1 MFQVSISMAKRPCLV
16 FSSYA
21 LRPTDG
27 GPSGFL
33 GQNLSGKSSSYFDFK
48 GEKIWM
54 PWSWKRSVKN
64 ALRGEPLRTMKQMG
78 FTSDT
83 PLADELIEAR
93 TAFVAQGGPTYS
105 WVWFHDVMRLAGCAD
120 LFRPG
125 QRFILQSHSP
135 ELPGDELANMGGNAE
150 DVAWIRDAERF
161 AFERADVLVFPNSGA
176 LSIYETLVPAG
187 KRVAFV
193 ASGSAVMRPR
203 SIAPLDPQF
212 VYYLYIG
219 RRVPVKGFDLVIDAF
234 SRAHAVDPSVRLIL
248 LGDGAPV
255 DAPGVIDVGRS
266 NEPAVWIAA
275 CDYLV
280 SANRQSYFDL
290 SVMEALSIGTPLIM
304 ACTGGHGYF
313 GTLDLPGIYCLP
325 AVTPDLLAEALLKN
339 RRKRLMNESAQMAN
353 RDLYRAEFATE
364 RYLAR
369 VNEFLQRLSDS

>member
-1 MFQVSISMAKRPCLV
+1 MANKPCLV

-33 GQNLSGKSSSYFDFK
+33 GQNLSGKSSLYFDFK
-48 GEKIWM
+48 GDKFWR
-54 PWSWKRSVKN
+54 PWSWKQSVMD
-64 ALRGEPLRTMKQMG
+64 ALRGEPLRTMKRMG
-78 FTSDT
+78 FNSDT
-83 PLADELIEAR
+83 PLGHELIETRA
-93 TAFVAQGGPTYS
+93 AFVAQGGPTYP

-135 ELPGDELANMGGNAE
+135 ELPADELANMGGNAE
-150 DVAWIRDAERF
+150 DVAWIRVAERF
-161 AFERADVLVFPNSGA
+161 AFERADVLVFPNPGA
-176 LSIYETLVPAG
+176 VSIYETLVPAK

-193 ASGSAVMRPR
+193 ASGSAMMRPR

-212 VYYLYIG
+212 VYYLFIG
-219 RRVPVKGFDLVIDAF
+219 RRVPVKGFDVVIDAF
-234 SRAHAVDPSVRLIL
+234 SRAHAVDPSLRLIL
-248 LGDGAPV
+248 LGGGAPV

-266 NEPAVWIAA
+266 DEPAIWIAA

-280 SANRQSYFDL
+280 SVNRQSYFDL

-313 GTLDLPGIYCLP
+313 GTVHSPGIYCLP
-325 AVTPDLLAEALLKN
+325 DLTPDLLAEALLKN
-339 RRKRLMNESAQMAN
+339 RRKRGLNEGAQMAN
-353 RDLYRAEFATE
+353 RALYRAEFATE
-364 RYLAR
+364 RYLVR
-369 VNEFLQRLSDS
+369 VDEFLQQLSDS